1 MPVCSAFKCN
11 ARTGCNKDNSKLTF
25 HRFPLKQPERLKI
38 WIRVTQKDHWIPTP
52 NSVLC
57 SRHFKE
63 DCFDRTGQTTRI
75 RADAVPTIVLF
86 PRKKSQLL
94 EMQESEQNEV
104 QNSPRRK
111 RGRPRKAAPKTE
123 QASKKDPPSIP
134 NKSNNAPLP
143 APVPVPVPSKNNT
156 ASAPSAAPPAPQVG
170 RSAAAAASR
179 PLMAAAAVEHQ
190 PSVLTYFSY
199 VPRVEPKPLLP
210 SDHLYAVTE
219 SPVRLKRRCNNI
231 TDKLEACRKKLK
243 MEQQKVRRWHRDV
256 AKLKTAVKELRKES
270 AAPPSCSDMVAEKF
284 SGVPKE
290 LVKRMLGEKRASLE
304 YTEELKAFAFKLRL
318 LSPKAYNYVRSSFK
332 QALPHPSVMRTWQA
346 HGKLGGVAD
355 GDDAL
360 PEALAEEDAHGK
372 KGAAVPHART
382 AIQQCQYARLRV
394 KAQEGDSFAEWVEIH
409 KGMVVYICFFKGAT
423 EKVIPK
429 MVKALLNVKLF
440 EAGPGK
446 QASVLELPGSV
457 LVVPQDTLGG
467 QAKRRSMHYPN
478 NIESTKGLQLY
489 ASFVTQLESQLASS
503 SKCTE
508 AGVVVR
514 YGVYGEKQA
523 LVMDSDG
530 LSTHLMEF

>member
-134 NKSNNAPLP
+134 NKSSNAPLP
-143 APVPVPVPSKNNT
+143 AP
-156 ASAPSAAPPAPQVG
+156 
-170 RSAAAAASR
+170 
-179 PLMAAAAVEHQ
+179 
-190 PSVLTYFSY
+190 Y